1 MSRKKSQLNVNV
13 KPSKK
18 ASNSFTISN
27 GVTQL
32 PEYTDKQKVITKRG
46 IKIVSTTANNLFPQ
60 IISKIAKESSTLKAV
75 INSFAEYVSSGDIIA
90 PDSFLDKIYNDL
102 NADYD
107 WTELA
112 RRVSKDRRTF
122 GYGFIQ
128 EVRIGKEVFV
138 YHIDASKVRFLEY
151 LGSAPEA
158 VAISKDW
165 NDNKIEPV
173 EVSLYP
179 NYTQIDNK
187 KVRIIPMVDYESG
200 SFDYPFPMWSGAF
213 YDAQVESFIGQ
224 YNANQFEN
232 GITLSSILMFDLGDI
247 TSEEDLRS
255 KKYKLEQEIKGT
267 TGGRSGKALIVP
279 KSGDVEAPEYVT
291 YPMEKDG
298 SWKELQ
304 SMVENNIVKACSWFR
319 SLAGLES
326 AGSLGNNQQLR
337 NEWELAERQIRNE
350 QDKIM
355 GALMMAFEGTI
366 YDVKDIAFNNQSP
379 MNVINEVAAITTL
392 LQNRDQIG
400 VNSITSILVAMGM
413 NIDEAKK
420 IANDSE

>member
-1 MSRKKSQLNVNV
+1 
-13 KPSKK
+13 
-18 ASNSFTISN
+18 
-27 GVTQL
+27 
-32 PEYTDKQKVITKRG
+32 
-46 IKIVSTTANNLFPQ
+46 
-60 IISKIAKESSTLKAV
+60 
-75 INSFAEYVSSGDIIA
+75 
-90 PDSFLDKIYNDL
+90 
-102 NADYD
+102 
-107 WTELA
+107 
-112 RRVSKDRRTF
+112 
-122 GYGFIQ
+122 
-128 EVRIGKEVFV
+128 
-138 YHIDASKVRFLEY
+138 
-151 LGSAPEA
+151 
-158 VAISKDW
+158 
-165 NDNKIEPV
+165 
-173 EVSLYP
+173 
-179 NYTQIDNK
+179 
-187 KVRIIPMVDYESG
+187 
-200 SFDYPFPMWSGAF
+200 
-213 YDAQVESFIGQ
+213 
-224 YNANQFEN
+224 
-232 GITLSSILMFDLGDI
+232 MFDLGDI

-255 KKYKLEQEIKGT
+255 KKHKLEQEIKGT

-298 SWKELQ
+298 SWKDLQ

-355 GALMMAFEGTI
+355 RALMMAFEGTI
-366 YDVKDIAFNNQSP
+366 YDVEDIAFNNQSP

-392 LQNRDQIG
+392 LQNREQIG